1 MRDSFR
7 KVNPMRVSIQNND
20 QAIAV
25 VPHLLGFEPKESLV
39 VVPVAGGRAPIARL
53 DLPETAQEAREV
65 IESVAETY
73 GRDRLSGCRVLVVC
87 FSDNP
92 PATEGFSREL
102 QAALEARQVGVVR
115 RLAAGQDD
123 WIDFTTHTR
132 GARSLEERNVIDAAA
147 VFAGRPVPY
156 ESRETLAAGFQG
168 DTDLI
173 AEALPASRAARDAS
187 TRGLE
192 RSYCRAVV
200 EQFQCDHERLDL
212 GDAAR
217 LLANLEVDPELFLKF
232 ASAIRTSNAAEWL
245 PLWKDLTAHAPEEVR
260 VEPACLAALSAWCS
274 GDGASAWS
282 ALDRLPADMPPDHP
296 IAPVARLLRESLR
309 TAAHPTTW
317 DTVCEQAV
325 DSSAN
330 PKGLEVPAIGAEPT
344 LVTGPTPDAP
354 DIAI

>member
-1 MRDSFR
+1 
-7 KVNPMRVSIQNND
+7 MRVSIQNND
-20 QAIAV
+20 QAIAI

-39 VVPVAGGRAPIARL
+39 VVPVVGGRAPIARL
-53 DLPETAQEAREV
+53 DLPATAHEAREV
-65 IESVAETY
+65 IEAVADTY
-73 GRDRLSGCRVLVVC
+73 GREGFSGSPVLVVC
-87 FSDNP
+87 FSNNP
-92 PATEGFSREL
+92 PATEVLSREL

-115 RLAAGQDD
+115 RLAVGQDD

-132 GARSLEERNVIDAAA
+132 GARSLEERNVIDSAA
-147 VFAGRPVPY
+147 VFAGRPLPY

-173 AEALPASRAARDAS
+173 AEALPASRGARDAS

-200 EQFQCDHERLDL
+200 AQFQCDRERLSL

-217 LLANLEVDPELFLKF
+217 LLANLEGDPELFLKF
-232 ASAIRTSNAAEWL
+232 ASAIRTSNAEEWL
-245 PLWKDLTAHAPEEVR
+245 PLWKDLTAHAPDEVR

-282 ALDRLPADMPPDHP
+282 ALDRIPASMPVEHP

-317 DTVCEQAV
+317 DTICEKAL
-325 DSSAN
+325 DHTAN
-330 PKGLEVPAIGAEPT
+330 PRGAGTRQSGRSRPS
-344 LVTGPTPDAP
+344 
-354 DIAI
+354 